1 MKVGEFQKEAN
12 ITPDA
17 YSRFMSQHEKDK
29 GSKSSVYLVAWAFFK
44 TREIQGIKT
53 TPNKKARSSQ
63 GPAQK
68 DSVPSIDDIELDG
81 EKDDKVP
88 LFDTCDDVRKKIN
101 AHLKKPGVTQAAFLR
116 AASTSFHNPPKTLN
130 ARELSAFRSKKGAL
144 NGNTSG
150 VFYGAYVYFEKLRIE
165 EGKPKSKK
173 RQEMGEIHA
182 KDGGLDTKR
191 MQDRL
196 LTLAGDHWHHDAYGR
211 TILNGE
217 VLL

>member
-1 MKVGEFQKEAN
+1 MKVGEFQKEVN
-12 ITPDA
+12 ITPNA
-17 YSRFMSQHEKDK
+17 YSRFMSQHGKDK
-29 GSKSSVYLVAWAFFK
+29 GSESS
-44 TREIQGIKT
+44 
-53 TPNKKARSSQ
+53 KAKSSQ
-63 GPAQK
+63 GPAEK

-88 LFDTCDDVRKKIN
+88 VFDTCDDVRKKIN
-101 AHLKKPGVTQAAFLR
+101 AHLKKPGAFLR

-130 ARELSAFRSKKGAL
+130 ARQLSAFRSKKGAL

-150 VFYGAYVYFEKLRIE
+150 VFYGAYVYFEKLRIK

-173 RQEMGEIHA
+173 RQEMEEIHA

-196 LTLAGDHWHHDAYGR
+196 LTLAGDDWHHNAYGR
-211 TILNGE
+211 TTLNGE
-217 VLL
+217 VPL

>member
-1 MKVGEFQKEAN
+1 MIDNGEMKGGEFQKEAN

-88 LFDTCDDVRKKIN
+88 VFGELRDFTTRKLYTEN
-101 AHLKKPGVTQAAFLR
+101 LVNRHMRRRP
-116 AASTSFHNPPKTLN
+116 
-130 ARELSAFRSKKGAL
+130 
-144 NGNTSG
+144 
-150 VFYGAYVYFEKLRIE
+150 
-165 EGKPKSKK
+165 
-173 RQEMGEIHA
+173 
-182 KDGGLDTKR
+182 
-191 MQDRL
+191 
-196 LTLAGDHWHHDAYGR
+196 
-211 TILNGE
+211 
-217 VLL
+217 